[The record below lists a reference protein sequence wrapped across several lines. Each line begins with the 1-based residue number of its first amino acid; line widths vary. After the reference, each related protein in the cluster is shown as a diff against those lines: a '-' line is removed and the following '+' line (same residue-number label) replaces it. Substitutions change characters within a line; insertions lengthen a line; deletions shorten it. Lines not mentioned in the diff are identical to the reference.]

1 MDGVYS
7 WASMCK
13 TNANESV
20 TFRVISVLGSFRRS
34 VARVCGVFAAY
45 LFRPFRATDLGGR
58 PLTQGDARRLRRVAL
73 PWANL
78 FCPFG
83 AGPFLDVWPVSA
95 GRGRYVWGMAILR
108 GVVATSA
115 LAPSGAI
122 VLTPRR
128 GNDKLAQGRASR
140 RSRDAPPWVAKPPK
154 IHRPEGAQQDQS
166 RDVITNNC
174 EPDVTRWRKFAGL
187 VGQNECQRIGHIPT
201 DPGI

>member
-1 MDGVYS
+1 MDHGVVHDIGGS
-7 WASMCK
+7 AFEPVASVK
-13 TNANESV
+13 WVPATY
-20 TFRVISVLGSFRRS
+20 G
-34 VARVCGVFAAY
+34 Y
-45 LFRPFRATDLGGR
+45 PFRATDVWGW
-58 PLTQGDARRLRRVAL
+58 PLTQGGARRLRRVAL

-140 RSRDAPPWVAKPPK
+140 LRRDAPPWVARPPRSVAPK
-154 IHRPEGAQQDQS
+154 
-166 RDVITNNC
+166 
-174 EPDVTRWRKFAGL
+174 
-187 VGQNECQRIGHIPT
+187 GHDKT
-201 DPGI
+201 ENGM